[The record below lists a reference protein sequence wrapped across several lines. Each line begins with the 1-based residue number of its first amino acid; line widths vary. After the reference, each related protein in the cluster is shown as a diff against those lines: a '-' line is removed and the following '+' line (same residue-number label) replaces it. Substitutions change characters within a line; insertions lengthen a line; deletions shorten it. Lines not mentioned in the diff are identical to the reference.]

1 MIIYYYLK
9 VQESILVPSQFLGQR
24 YVVVIPVSC
33 LKITQWQV
41 RELVEIHQLTENNL
55 SITHGNDV
63 LVASQLFIFS
73 HMYSILMDKWLIN
86 LTP

>member
-63 LVASQLFIFS
+63 LVASQLFIFP